1 MEEERNDEMP
11 KIEMPKSADMKP
23 CPHCGDADHLEM
35 LMIDDVFG
43 KPFFTV
49 ICNYHKGG
57 CGARGGGADSAYRAL
72 ELWNMRSLLGYQHAT
87 WYGVPYDE
95 ACRVLRKALID
106 RDGITCEMIPHPDY
120 DLVTCSNCG
129 HEDDTNIVY
138 VIGGHVEYRGK
149 FCTECGA
156 PVREGGAR

>member
-1 MEEERNDEMP
+1 MT
-11 KIEMPKSADMKP
+11 KIKMHELVSLNQ
-23 CPHCGDADHLEM
+23 CPHCKDGGHPTMRMFDGPYKEPLFHVVCDE
-35 LMIDDVFG
+35 
-43 KPFFTV
+43 
-49 ICNYHKGG
+49 NEGG
-57 CGARGGGADSAYRAL
+57 CGATGGSADSLYLAVD
-72 ELWNMRSLLGYQHAT
+72 LWNMRNPLWYQHAT

-95 ACRVLRKALID
+95 ACRVLRKALIE

-156 PVREGGAR
+156 PVKEGGAR

>member
-1 MEEERNDEMP
+1 MMMSSESP
-11 KIEMPKSADMKP
+11 
-23 CPHCGDADHLEM
+23 
-35 LMIDDVFG
+35 
-43 KPFFTV
+43 
-49 ICNYHKGG
+49 
-57 CGARGGGADSAYRAL
+57 
-72 ELWNMRSLLGYQHAT
+72 SLLLSAIIT
-87 WYGVPYDE
+87 KADAARAEE
-95 ACRVLRKALID
+95 ALTALID

>member
-1 MEEERNDEMP
+1 
-11 KIEMPKSADMKP
+11 
-23 CPHCGDADHLEM
+23 
-35 LMIDDVFG
+35 
-43 KPFFTV
+43 
-49 ICNYHKGG
+49 
-57 CGARGGGADSAYRAL
+57 
-72 ELWNMRSLLGYQHAT
+72 MRSLLGYQHAT